1 MPFFFLYFADSFKQD
16 ANSASLNSLNLSVP
30 LMTFDIFCLPG
41 NLGHIHLSIMAQIFM
56 GLYYMADPGLG
67 NWSIVTVRRDTAS
80 VTTNLNSLE

>member
-1 MPFFFLYFADSFKQD
+1 
-16 ANSASLNSLNLSVP
+16 
-30 LMTFDIFCLPG
+30 
-41 NLGHIHLSIMAQIFM
+41 M